1 MSLLSRGLYVAVEG
15 IDGAGK
21 TTHVRLLADRLRK
34 EGFRVVMVH
43 EPSESEVGRVLRK
56 ALRAK
61 RLPED
66 ALALLF
72 AADRLVLRE
81 VVVDALARGCVVV
94 SDRSVLSSLA
104 YQTAATGRREWVEE
118 VNRYALRPDVV
129 VFIDIPP
136 EEALRRLGKSR
147 QRYET
152 AAFLR
157 KVRREYLRT
166 LRRFRRV
173 VQVSNDKPVDEVSRE
188 VYEGVKPFLRR
199 LHRRRP

>member
-1 MSLLSRGLYVAVEG
+1 MRRGLYVAVEG

-21 TTHVRLLADRLRK
+21 TTHARLLADRLRK

-56 ALRAK
+56 ALRTK

-81 VVVDALARGCVVV
+81 VVVDALAKGCVVV

-104 YQTAATGRREWVEE
+104 YQTAATGKRKWVEE
-118 VNRYALRPDVV
+118 VNRYALKPDVV

-136 EEALRRLGKSR
+136 EKALRRLGRSR

-173 VQVSNDKPVDEVSRE
+173 VAVSDDKPVDEVSRE